1 MRTLRSHRGLYGVLD
16 VGSSKITCLV
26 VNATNPRNPKILG
39 MGHRA
44 SRGMRAGEIVDMDA
58 AQEAILATVTDA
70 EDAAGLTI
78 EDVFVSYSGGKPRSQ
93 LIDLEIE
100 VDGKAVLDSHVSAL
114 VSYAAQELPFEQKS
128 VRPMHRLHT
137 LPVDYRV
144 DRNHGVSD
152 PRGMSA
158 DRLGSRL
165 LAISVARS
173 SLDNVIDAID
183 KCHLTIRGV
192 MVGGLASHYAVVTEE
207 EMQLGACLVE
217 IGASISTLVI
227 FHGGG
232 AVHLET
238 LPIGSD
244 HLTRDLAAA
253 LNCNIAAAERI
264 KTLYGSALSNPS
276 DSDREIRLPQEA
288 LNGGLVGSDRITR
301 SFVVGIMQPRLDEM
315 LTMLKQRME
324 HQNLRKFAGR
334 RVIFTGGGANL
345 TGLRDYATLALE
357 RQIRIGR
364 PREMQGLPA
373 SRSGFELSAALGLA
387 HFTAT
392 AGQKSAASSLGAA
405 PLHQKSL
412 LEHIPLVGGLF
423 TKRAA

>member
-26 VNATNPRNPKILG
+26 INATNPRSPRILG

-44 SRGMRAGEIVDMDA
+44 SKGMRAGEIVDMDA

-78 EDVFVSYSGGKPRSQ
+78 EDMFVCYSGGKPRSQ
-93 LIDLEIE
+93 LVDLEID
-100 VDGKAVLDSHVSAL
+100 VSGHAVSETHVSAL
-114 VSYAAQELPFEQKS
+114 VSYAAQTLPFEQES

-144 DRNHGVSD
+144 DRNHGISD
-152 PRGMSA
+152 PRGMTA
-158 DRLGSRL
+158 ERLGSRL
-165 LAISVARS
+165 LAVSVSRS
-173 SLDNVIDAID
+173 SLDNIIDAID
-183 KCHLTIRGV
+183 KCHLNIRGV
-192 MVGGLASHYAVVTEE
+192 MVGGLASHYSVMTEE

-217 IGASISTLVI
+217 IGASVSTLAA
-227 FHGGG
+227 FSGGG

-288 LNGGLVGSDRITR
+288 MNGGLVGSDRITR
-301 SFVVGIMQPRLDEM
+301 SFVVGIIQPRLDEM
-315 LTMLKQRME
+315 LSMLKQRID
-324 HQNLRKFAGR
+324 HPNLRKYAGR
-334 RVIFTGGGANL
+334 RVVFTGGGANL
-345 TGLRDYATLALE
+345 TGLRDYATMALS

-364 PREMQGLPA
+364 PREITGIPA
-373 SRSGFELSAALGLA
+373 SRVGFELSAALGLA

-392 AGQKSAASSLGAA
+392 AGTKAAASSMGAA
-405 PLHQKSL
+405 PLQQKSL
-412 LEHIPLVGGLF
+412 LQSIPLVGGLF
-423 TKRAA
+423 SKRAA